1 MNLSLAYELRVPRP
15 VRRVSAFGMMA
26 AVAVLSGC
34 AGVSGV
40 SPTSP
45 TVVSSAQGISRQP
58 LALSSQVGAPANKG
72 SCTGQNLIQ
81 DGDFETPVVP
91 MGGYTG
97 FDSGSALGPWTVI
110 GPYGDGVALLSSSL
124 SEDGYTYNAQSGV
137 QSLDLTVPPNGPA
150 GVQQTVYLEANH
162 AYNLC
167 FWVGNI
173 HDPKTIFGR
182 RSTVIVMVNGQQILE
197 AKNAR
202 GTAGSGVVVWK
213 QFKTTFSVPGG
224 ATTISFNN
232 GDPVNDNYN
241 GLDSV
246 ELVF

>member
-1 MNLSLAYELRVPRP
+1 MKLNLAYELRVPRP

-34 AGVSGV
+34 AGVSGI

-45 TVVSSAQGISRQP
+45 TVPSSAQGISRQP
-58 LALSSQVGAPANKG
+58 LALSSQVGAPAKKA
-72 SCTGQNLIQ
+72 SCNGQNLIQ

-91 MGGYTG
+91 IGGYNT
-97 FDSGSALGPWTVI
+97 FPSGGALGPWTVI
-110 GPYGDGVALLSSSL
+110 GPYGDSVVLLSSSF
-124 SEDGYTYNAQSGV
+124 SEDGYTYNAQGGV
-137 QSLDLTVPPNGPA
+137 QSIDLTVPPNGPA
-150 GVQQTVYLEANH
+150 GLQQTVYLEANH
-162 AYNLC
+162 VYTLC
-167 FWVGNI
+167 FWIGNI
-173 HDPKTIFGR
+173 HDPKTVFGR
-182 RSTVIVMVNGQQILE
+182 KSTDIVMVNGQQILK
-197 AKNAR
+197 ATNAR

-213 QFKTTFSVPGG
+213 QVKTTFSVPGG

>member
-1 MNLSLAYELRVPRP
+1 MKLNLAYELGVPRP

-34 AGVSGV
+34 AGVSGI

-45 TVVSSAQGISRQP
+45 TVASSAQRISRQP
-58 LALSSQVGAPANKG
+58 LALSSQVGAAKKS

-91 MGGYTG
+91 PGGYNG
-97 FDSGSALGPWTVI
+97 FPPGSALGPWTVI
-110 GPYGDGVALLSSSL
+110 GPYGDDVALLSSSL
-124 SEDGYTYNAQSGV
+124 SEGGYTFNAQGGV

-162 AYNLC
+162 AYKLC

-173 HDPKTIFGR
+173 HDPKTGLGKK
-182 RSTVIVMVNGQQILE
+182 STDIVMVNGQQILK
-197 AKNAR
+197 ATNAH

-213 QFKTTFSVPGG
+213 QFKKTFSVPGG
-224 ATTISFNN
+224 LTTISFNN
-232 GDPVNDNYN
+232 GDPANDNYN